1 MIFVVGAGLGRTL
14 LGWLGHRGTP
24 DLEWARKVDKENST
38 GHSFS
43 KALLVS
49 ARSDGDQTL
58 LLVETNSKVP
68 GEERAWL
75 LWLDRNGKVL
85 REKVYGASLGAS
97 GLALAP
103 APEDGTFLVGD
114 RQVSRN
120 TFQGWV
126 LRLDAA
132 GEVLWEKTLGRPGL
146 TGLETARA
154 LADGGVV
161 VGGAQQSVGYIARL
175 DPNGD
180 MVWEKELPEQRRVS
194 AVVPLADG
202 SLVLGCRTEISTT
215 GPGRS
220 SVLALRADG
229 TMLWKTDLSSQGK
242 IDLKAAAGL
251 ASGDVLIAG
260 RRASVDGKDDA
271 AWLARLGAA
280 AGQIVWQHSLGEPG
294 ESTDVSDLLALPAL
308 GQQEAEHPK
317 EAEALLLVSAV
328 RMGER
333 IERHRAVVA
342 LGTNGSVLWQKRWGG
357 SDTDYTAALARRT
370 DGSLVVAG
378 SFQRAGQ
385 VGKTQAALW
394 QLDAEGAILSEHIHD
409 LP

>member
-14 LGWLGHRGTP
+14 LGWLGHRDTP
-24 DLEWARKVDKENST
+24 DLEWARKVEKENST

-49 ARSDGDQTL
+49 ARPDGDQTL

-103 APEDGTFLVGD
+103 APADGTFLVGD

-146 TGLETARA
+146 TGLETVRA

-161 VGGAQQSVGYIARL
+161 VGGAQH
-175 DPNGD
+175 
-180 MVWEKELPEQRRVS
+180 
-194 AVVPLADG
+194 
-202 SLVLGCRTEISTT
+202 ISH
-215 GPGRS
+215 
-220 SVLALRADG
+220 
-229 TMLWKTDLSSQGK
+229 
-242 IDLKAAAGL
+242 
-251 ASGDVLIAG
+251 
-260 RRASVDGKDDA
+260 
-271 AWLARLGAA
+271 
-280 AGQIVWQHSLGEPG
+280 GQIIVRHGL
-294 ESTDVSDLLALPAL
+294 L
-308 GQQEAEHPK
+308 GQFAVEAVELIQTGRERSHHVT
-317 EAEALLLVSAV
+317 AGAFLLLPVD
-328 RMGER
+328 
-333 IERHRAVVA
+333 VVA
-342 LGTNGSVLWQKRWGG
+342 QGVIEHRLEL
-357 SDTDYTAALARRT
+357 AALAFG
-370 DGSLVVAG
+370 DLA
-378 SFQRAGQ
+378 QRCQHLGRGLG
-385 VGKTQAALW
+385 GKLFADSSRHGHL
-394 QLDAEGAILSEHIHD
+394 HHD
-409 LP
+409 SS